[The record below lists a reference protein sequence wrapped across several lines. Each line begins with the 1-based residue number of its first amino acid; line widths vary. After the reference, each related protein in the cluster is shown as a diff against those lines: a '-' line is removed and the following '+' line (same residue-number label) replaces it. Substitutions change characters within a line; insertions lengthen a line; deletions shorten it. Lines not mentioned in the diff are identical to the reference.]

1 MLIGDENIWITG
13 AQGQVGSTLAHMLSE
28 MRLNLLLTDREEV
41 DVTDMEA
48 VRSYAEM
55 YRPDVIIN
63 CAGVCG
69 VEFCEKNSDLAY
81 KVNAIGARNLSV
93 AARSV
98 HAKLVQI
105 STDDIFDGE
114 ADAPYNEFSVPA
126 PKSIYGRSK
135 MAGEEFVRTIASRHL
150 IIRSSWVY
158 GNGENY
164 VTALLK
170 KARETGEIQAPEDQ
184 FGSPTSAAELARA
197 VCRLLDADA
206 YGLYHVVCRGVC
218 SRKTFAERILKLS
231 GSSARVMGVG
241 ACRSKAPADGEGD
254 AGAAERAGADG
265 SRCAEAGA
273 PALESGR
280 PAYAVLDNLMLRLD
294 GIALPRDWESALE
307 EYMRELK
314 VDG

>member
-13 AQGQVGSTLAHMLSE
+13 AQGQVGSTLAHMLSD
-28 MRLNLLLTDREEV
+28 MRLNMLLTDREEV

-48 VRSYAEM
+48 VRAYVEM

-69 VEFCEKNSDLAY
+69 VDFCEENSDLAY

-105 STDDIFDGE
+105 STDDIFDGR
-114 ADAPYNEFSVPA
+114 ADTPYNEFSVPT
-126 PKSIYGRSK
+126 PGSVYGKSK

-164 VTALLK
+164 VTSLLE
-170 KARETGEIQAPEDQ
+170 KARGAAEVEAAEDQ

-197 VCRLLDADA
+197 ICRLLDADA

-218 SRKTFAERILKLS
+218 SRKAFAERILELA
-231 GSSARVMGVG
+231 GSRARVVGVKT
-241 ACRSKAPADGEGD
+241 CRAEET
-254 AGAAERAGADG
+254 AAEEGYTGADTG
-265 SRCAEAGA
+265 I
-273 PALESGR
+273 PESGR

-294 GIALPRDWESALE
+294 GIALPRDWESALD
-307 EYMRELK
+307 EYMRELRYSRS
-314 VDG
+314 

>member
-1 MLIGDENIWITG
+1 MLIGDENIWIAG
-13 AQGQVGSTLAHMLSE
+13 AQGQVGSTLAHMLSD
-28 MRLNLLLTDREEV
+28 MRLNILLTDREEV

-48 VRSYAEM
+48 VRAYAEM

-69 VEFCEKNSDLAY
+69 VDFCEKNSDLAY

-105 STDDIFDGE
+105 STDDIFDGK
-114 ADAPYNEFSVPA
+114 ADAPYNEFSVPT
-126 PKSIYGRSK
+126 PGSVYGKSK

-164 VTALLK
+164 VTSLLE
-170 KARETGEIQAPEDQ
+170 KARGADEIEAAEDQ

-197 VCRLLDADA
+197 ICRLLDADA

-218 SRKTFAERILKLS
+218 SRKAFAERILELA
-231 GSSARVMGVG
+231 GSRARVAGVKT
-241 ACRSKAPADGEGD
+241 CRTEKTADGEGRAETG
-254 AGAAERAGADG
+254 AGI
-265 SRCAEAGA
+265 
-273 PALESGR
+273 PESGR

-294 GIALPRDWESALE
+294 GIALPEDWESALE
-307 EYMRELK
+307 EYMRELRY
-314 VDG
+314 GRS